1 LQNGLKPFSIN
12 NPCRR
17 AKQRKQ
23 IDNIVTLERGLKMK
37 KLFKRIALNICL
49 TASMALFLF
58 SIILALAA
66 NGNVPSQKLIND
78 LAEKNIFTIK

>member
-1 LQNGLKPFSIN
+1 
-12 NPCRR
+12 
-17 AKQRKQ
+17 
-23 IDNIVTLERGLKMK
+23 MK